1 MDEQDRQLLQNI
13 NGNLDFLGKQ
23 LVRIGRHLEQYF
35 PEQPSNNEDQPS
47 IDTTEPTQFRRQF
60 WSYYAGRYP
69 DDGVT
74 PAYGASSFWTRVE
87 SADLS
92 IAMSLAQKA
101 VYVWVRG
108 RSGEDTAEVL
118 PRVQRYEHSLPAEI
132 GTGDFLALS
141 THSIED
147 TRDTANW
154 DDMARWLHKT
164 LEEYKRALS

>member
-1 MDEQDRQLLQNI
+1 MDEQVKQLLQNI

-23 LVRIGRHLEQYF
+23 LARIGRHLEQYF
-35 PEQPSNNEDQPS
+35 PEQPSDNEDQPS
-47 IDTTEPTQFRRQF
+47 IGTTEPTQFRRQF

-69 DDGVT
+69 DDGVS
-74 PAYGASSFWTRVE
+74 PRYGASSFWTWVE
-87 SADLS
+87 SAELS
-92 IAMSLAQKA
+92 IAMSLAQGA

-118 PRVQRYEHSLPAEI
+118 PRVQRYEYVLPIEI
-132 GTGDFLALS
+132 GTGDYHALS
-141 THSIED
+141 TYSVE